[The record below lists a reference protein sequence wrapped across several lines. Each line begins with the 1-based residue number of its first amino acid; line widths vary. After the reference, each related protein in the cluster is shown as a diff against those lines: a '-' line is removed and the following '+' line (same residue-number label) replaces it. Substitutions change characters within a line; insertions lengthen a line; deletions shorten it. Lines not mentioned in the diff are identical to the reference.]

1 MTATLRTTVTAPGVY
16 DMPDATYHADPVA
29 GGSLS
34 SSGARKLLPP
44 NCPARFRYELDHPRP
59 ANPVFDF
66 GHAAHKQVLGVGA
79 EVVVVDAA
87 NWQTKA
93 AREARDKAYA
103 AGKVPV
109 LAGEHD
115 RVLGMA
121 AALRAHPTAAA
132 LLNPAAG
139 QPEQSLF
146 WTDDEAG
153 IWCRSRLDWLPNPTD
168 RRMVIADYKTCES
181 AELGHIER
189 AVHNYGYH
197 QQAAFYIDGVKAL
210 GLADDPAFVFVF
222 QEKTAPYLIT
232 IVQLDPEAERIGRA
246 ENRKAIDIYRRC
258 KATDQWPAYSDD
270 IELISLP
277 PWVERRH
284 QTEES
289 W

>member
-1 MTATLRTTVTAPGVY
+1 MTAVDLAITQPDVY
-16 DMPDATYHADPVA
+16 NMDDATYHADPVA

-44 NCPARFRYELDHPRP
+44 NCPARFRWELDHPRP

-79 EVVVVDAA
+79 KVVVVDADSWRT
-87 NWQTKA
+87 NA
-93 AREARDKAYA
+93 AKDKQAAAYA
-103 AGKVPV
+103 AGQVPV
-109 LAGEHD
+109 LAHEYAD
-115 RVLGMA
+115 VQNMA
-121 AALRAHPTAAA
+121 DALRAHPVASA
-132 LLNPAAG
+132 LFNPAAG
-139 QPEQSLF
+139 SPEQSLF
-146 WTDDEAG
+146 WTDAETDV
-153 IWCRSRLDWLPNPTD
+153 WCRARLDWLPDATD
-168 RRMVIADYKTCES
+168 RRMVIADYKTCAS

-189 AVHNYGYH
+189 AVHSYGYH
-197 QQAAFYIDGVKAL
+197 QQAAFYVDGVKAL

-232 IVQLDPEAERIGRA
+232 VVQLDPEAERIGRA

-258 KATDQWPAYSDD
+258 KATDNWPGYSED